1 MEKLHESPI
10 AKHVVL
16 HFGMNMQDMR
26 KDYTQG
32 SLDVGQVERDPLL
45 QFERWF
51 TDAKAAGL
59 IEPNAMTLATCDA
72 QGSPQARVV
81 LLKGLDERGFS
92 FFTNYQSH
100 KGKQLAHCAKA
111 ALVFYWDKLERQ
123 VRITG
128 KVEQVSVAESED
140 YFRVRPRKS
149 QLAAWVSQQSS
160 TVQNREALEQAMA
173 EVEKRFEGQEVSRP
187 PWWGGYRVL
196 PQVIEFWQGRRSRL
210 HDRLVYQKRT
220 DGSWGIV
227 RFAP

>member
-1 MEKLHESPI
+1 
-10 AKHVVL
+10 
-16 HFGMNMQDMR
+16 MR
-26 KDYTQG
+26 KDYERG
-32 SLDVGQVERDPLL
+32 ELDRGQVDRDPLV

-51 TDAKAAGL
+51 KEAQAAGL
-59 IEPNAMTLATCDA
+59 IEPNAMTLATSDTTGA
-72 QGSPQARVV
+72 PQARVV
-81 LLKGLDERGFS
+81 LLKGADERGFV

-100 KGKQLAHCAKA
+100 KGQQLANKAHA

-128 KVEQVSVAESED
+128 KVEQVSREESED

-160 TVQNREALEQAMA
+160 EVENRAVLERAMV
-173 EVEKRFEGQEVSRP
+173 EVEKRFEGKEVTCP

-196 PQVIEFWQGRRSRL
+196 PEVIEFWQGRRSRL
-210 HDRLVYQKRT
+210 HDRLVYQKRG

-227 RFAP
+227 RLAP